1 MWLILVG
8 VIVAALWYFEVGWFA
23 QMSGWWVLAPFA
35 AAVIWFKV
43 FERILGF
50 NKKSSHDELEEAKK
64 ARYRKNME
72 DLKRGRVRR

>member
-35 AAVIWFKV
+35 AAVIWF
-43 FERILGF
+43 
-50 NKKSSHDELEEAKK
+50 EEI
-64 ARYRKNME
+64 
-72 DLKRGRVRR
+72 GRAHV